1 MSGFSQYA
9 VHRQDENIIE
19 RKIYRVRLYWSQGT
33 KGIVS
38 QATEMSSCSWG
49 SSGFLGRSPPW
60 TCGWVLSG
68 QDAASLLQEGW
79 AILAEQARGPSNPL
93 LTLLTNGMER
103 KVAGQSE
110 GWIESSPG
118 RSWPSCLTADKWIL
132 ETDGAV
138 CNPNERRQVQWWGKQ
153 HLPSLPTDGQAST
166 YGPATGYDFNYLY
179 VKSKLG
185 MVIWV

>member
-1 MSGFSQYA
+1 MLYIGRMRISSRGKFIEYVCTDPKAQRESFPRQQKCLHVHGVQAASWAALLPGLVGGF
-9 VHRQDENIIE
+9 
-19 RKIYRVRLYWSQGT
+19 YR
-33 KGIVS
+33 
-38 QATEMSSCSWG
+38 
-49 SSGFLGRSPPW
+49 
-60 TCGWVLSG
+60 G